1 MVRAR
6 CRDRA
11 WHPEANACSQ
21 RRDHLSGEKRR
32 LRQPVTETDIA
43 MPLPSDRLRLAL
55 SLAACACAAAV
66 VAGTVGMVVRGWT
79 AVPYADQWWNL
90 LSRHDLT
97 LTWLFAQHN
106 EHRIA
111 VPRLLFALDHAAF
124 GETFKLELA
133 CNILVQSAG
142 AALLIA
148 GFQGA
153 STGSRPYRFVVAGLV
168 VAVLFS
174 AMQYENFLWGFQI
187 QFFGVCIVALGAIS
201 AMAQVRSE
209 RIAFALFAGLSTV
222 ATFSLASGLLCGYV
236 AAAVCIL
243 RRRSRAMLG
252 GVCLV
257 SALLTAAYL
266 HGYISPP
273 YHSDPVETV
282 KHPLRLA
289 AYSAVELGSV
299 FPPLLGHW
307 SVLGAAIMGGL
318 GDLLFV
324 VVGAVLVRRRRD
336 ASGAEIAAFGIA
348 AFALAMTLVT
358 AMGRLGPEVVPA
370 FTSRYTTPAGLF
382 WLGLALAGLSIAA
395 RRHTRIA
402 SALSVLFTLWAGALA
417 FAQPRFIGPA
427 LAEKRAL
434 AAVAPALLA
443 GVGDTD
449 MLHRTDPFDTGKP
462 IQWRDA
468 LKATRTS
475 VFAPAWT
482 RLTGADLAATGG
494 EPCGQADV
502 EVTRIDAPLHPGW
515 RITGRL
521 THSGIDGREPH
532 ILLVAGDG
540 RVVGFGIGGFDA
552 ASVGRGEADPSTVGP
567 WWIGETTEDPAGL
580 QGRVIAGGG
589 VDGCVL
595 SF

>member
-1 MVRAR
+1 M
-6 CRDRA
+6 
-11 WHPEANACSQ
+11 PP
-21 RRDHLSGEKRR
+21 LSSR
-32 LRQPVTETDIA
+32 LRA
-43 MPLPSDRLRLAL
+43 AL
-55 SLAACACAAAV
+55 SVVACLCAASI
-66 VAGTVGMVVRGWT
+66 VAGTVAMVVRGWT

-97 LTWLFAQHN
+97 ATWLFAQHN

-111 VPRLLFALDHAAF
+111 VPRLIFALDHVAF
-124 GETFKLELA
+124 GETYWLDLA
-133 CNILVQSAG
+133 CSLVVQGAG
-142 AALLIA
+142 AAILVA
-148 GFQGA
+148 GFATAPA
-153 STGSRPYRFVVAGLV
+153 STRPYRFVVVGVV

-174 AMQYENFLWGFQI
+174 AMQFENFLWGFQI
-187 QFFGVCIVALGAIS
+187 QFFGVCIAALAAI
-201 AMAQVRSE
+201 AAVAQVRSE
-209 RIAFALFAGLSTV
+209 RTALALFAGLATV

-236 AAAVCIL
+236 AAVACIL
-243 RRRSRAMLG
+243 RRRSRGMLG
-252 GVCLV
+252 SVCLIA
-257 SALLTAAYL
+257 ALLTAAYL

-282 KHPLRLA
+282 RHPLRLV

-307 SVLGAAIMGGL
+307 SGPGAAAMGGL

-324 VVGAVLVRRRRD
+324 LVGALLVRRRGAAR
-336 ASGAEIAAFGIA
+336 GAEIAAFGTA

-382 WLGLALAGLSIAA
+382 WLGLALAGLSIAS
-395 RRHTRIA
+395 RRRPRVA
-402 SALSVLFTLWAGALA
+402 DALAVLLTLWAGALA
-417 FAQPRFIGPA
+417 LAQPRFIGPA

-443 GVGDTD
+443 GVGDPA

-468 LKATRTS
+468 LKAARTS

-482 RLTGADLAATGG
+482 RLTGADLPVAGD

-502 EVTRIDAPLHPGW
+502 EVTRIEAPLHPGW

-521 THSGIDGREPH
+521 TRPGTDGREPH
-532 ILLVAGDG
+532 ILLVAGDR
-540 RVVGFGIGGFDA
+540 RVVGFGIGGFGA
-552 ASVGRGEADPSTVGP
+552 ASVGRGEADPSTEGP
-567 WWIGETTEDPAGL
+567 WWIGEATEDPAGL
-580 QGRVIAGGG
+580 QGRIIAGG
-589 VDGCVL
+589 VVERCVL